1 MGRTGL
7 SEISSKATGKT
18 NKPRRAFKNGRPS
31 EAGVGSVL
39 RTIYD
44 QTVKETVPQEML
56 DLLGKL
62 D

>member
-1 MGRTGL
+1 M